1 MQVLDLVAQLLQEGL
16 LVVQALPL
24 EGPLLLK
31 GQSPMPVLVLHLQ
44 L

>member
-1 MQVLDLVAQLLQEGL
+1 MPVLDLVEQLVQEGL

-24 EGPLLLK
+24 EGPLFLE
-31 GQSPMPVLVLHLQ
+31 GQTPMPILVLHLQ